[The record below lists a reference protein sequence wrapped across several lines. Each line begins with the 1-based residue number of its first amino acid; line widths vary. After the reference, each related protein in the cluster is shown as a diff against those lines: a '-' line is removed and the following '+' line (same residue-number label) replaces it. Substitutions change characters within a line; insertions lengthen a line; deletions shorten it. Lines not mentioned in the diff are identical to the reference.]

1 MRLLYFYQY
10 FNTREGC
17 TGTRSYEFCTHLL
30 QRGHQ
35 VTMVTGVSE
44 HSDAPST
51 RLIDEEDV
59 GGIRVLRLGI
69 PYSQNLGKVGRVASF
84 GAYASLA
91 SVIAPRVDR
100 PDVVFAT
107 STPLTAGIPGMAA
120 STLFRVPFV
129 FEVRDLWPEI
139 PVALGFLEG
148 KTAIAVAENL
158 ERLLYRR
165 AKEIIA
171 LSPGMER
178 GVIARGGDPEHVTMI
193 PNMADLELFQSADSD
208 PGWRAELGVP
218 DDALLVAH
226 IGAMGYAND
235 VGQMLDA
242 AALLKDS
249 GIYFVIVGSGSE
261 RADLEARAA
270 GEGLVN
276 VRFGGPYPRNRMP
289 GLLRAADV
297 GFLCFRHEPVLYA
310 NSANKFGDY
319 LAAGLPVLVTY
330 PGWQSK
336 LLERYGAGIRAD
348 SGAQDVCR
356 ELLRL
361 RDDAGLRRRLGEGA
375 LRLAHERFA
384 RDKLVVEFEKVLL
397 RALGGSKSKTLTRE

>member
-1 MRLLYFYQY
+1 MKLLYFYQY

-30 QRGHQ
+30 EQGHQ

-44 HSDAPST
+44 HSDRPST
-51 RLIDEEDV
+51 RLVEEEDI

-69 PYSQNLGKVGRVASF
+69 PYSQNLGRGGRVASF

-91 SVIAPRVDR
+91 SIMTPKIGR

-107 STPLTAGIPGMAA
+107 STPLTVGIPGLAA
-120 STLFRVPFV
+120 SYCFRVPFV

-139 PVALGFLEG
+139 PVALGFLDG
-148 KTAIAVAENL
+148 RTVITVAENL
-158 ERLLYRR
+158 ERLLYRK

-178 GVIARGGDPEHVTMI
+178 GVIARGGDPEHVTVI
-193 PNMADLELFQSADSD
+193 PNMADLTLFQSEGYD
-208 PGWRAELGVP
+208 PEWRSELGVP
-218 DDALLVAH
+218 NDAMLVVH
-226 IGAMGYAND
+226 IGAIGYAND
-235 VGQMLDA
+235 VGQMLDV
-242 AALLKDS
+242 AALLVDS
-249 GIYFVIVGSGSE
+249 GIYFAIVGSGSE
-261 RADLEARAA
+261 RNKLEARAA
-270 GEGLVN
+270 REGLVN
-276 VRFGGPYPRNRMP
+276 VRFGGPYPRSTMP

-297 GFLCFRHEPVLYA
+297 GFLCFRHEPVLYN

-336 LLERYGAGIRAD
+336 LLERYQAGIRVD
-348 SGAQDVCR
+348 SGAENISR
-356 ELLRL
+356 ELLLL
-361 RDDAGLRRRLGEGA
+361 RENADLRRRMGA
-375 LRLAHERFA
+375 RALALARDRFA
-384 RDKLVVEFEKVLL
+384 RDKLVVEFERVLL
-397 RALGGSKSKTLTRE
+397 RALEPSPIKALT